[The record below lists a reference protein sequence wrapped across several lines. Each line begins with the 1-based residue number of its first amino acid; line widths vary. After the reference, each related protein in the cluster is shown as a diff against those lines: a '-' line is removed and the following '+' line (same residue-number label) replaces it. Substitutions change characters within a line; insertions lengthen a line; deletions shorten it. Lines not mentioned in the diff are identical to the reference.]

1 MVMEGFLFHL
11 FLFRAMADH
20 YYLHF
25 EATADH
31 CYLHF
36 EAKADHCYLLFGTE
50 ELIFSLL
57 FVE

>member
-1 MVMEGFLFHL
+1 MEGFLFHL

-20 YYLHF
+20 Y
-25 EATADH
+25 
-31 CYLHF
+31 YLHF